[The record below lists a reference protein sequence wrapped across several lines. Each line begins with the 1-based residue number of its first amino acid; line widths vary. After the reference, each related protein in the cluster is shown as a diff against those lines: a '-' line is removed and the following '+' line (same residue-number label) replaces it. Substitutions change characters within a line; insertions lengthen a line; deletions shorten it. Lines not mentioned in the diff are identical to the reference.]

1 MINKETHTRFWVT
14 LKNEDFAKL
23 SLSAKARN
31 LSISAF
37 AGQLVTDY
45 LHAEDNRA
53 NCGES
58 STRAAF
64 SPSVLNEMVTEAL
77 KEKTSGDRFT
87 IKDLFHEEEWIEMSR
102 SEKAIAAKILA
113 SIQRSSPNLEIYET
127 RNKTAIY
134 RKN

>member
-1 MINKETHTRFWVT
+1 MINKKTHTRFWVT

-58 STRAAF
+58 TRAAF

-77 KEKTSGDRFT
+77 NVKKSGDRFT
-87 IKDLFHEEEWIEMSR
+87 IKDLFQEEEWIEMSR